1 MAWRRWRKWRQE
13 RAQRGLKYI
22 AITDH
27 SKRVTMARGLDAQ
40 RLLQQWSAIDALN
53 ATFDSAF
60 RVLKGI
66 EVDILEKGGLD
77 LPDDILAQ
85 ADWVVAS
92 VHYGQKQSRE
102 QITARI
108 VEALAN
114 PYVHAIAHPTGRL
127 INRRDPYEVDVEAM
141 LQAAQ
146 EYGKCM
152 ELNANPMRLDL
163 DDVHCAA
170 AKSLG
175 VPIAI
180 CTDAHSVEGLDVMR
194 YGVLQARRAGLTK
207 ADVLNTRSWSQLGK
221 RVSHSSISHPEGKK
235 KDRES

>member
-1 MAWRRWRKWRQE
+1 
-13 RAQRGLKYI
+13 
-22 AITDH
+22 
-27 SKRVTMARGLDAQ
+27 MARGLDAK
-40 RLLQQWSAIDALN
+40 RLLEQWSAIDALN
-53 ATFDSAF
+53 ASYGSAL
-60 RVLKGI
+60 RILKGV

-77 LPDDILAQ
+77 LPDDVLAQ

-92 VHYGQKQSRE
+92 VHYGQRQSRE

-108 VEALAN
+108 VGALAN

-146 EYGKCM
+146 RYGKSM

-170 AKSLG
+170 AQALG

-180 CTDAHSVEGLDVMR
+180 CTDAHSVDGLDVMR

-207 ADVLNTRSWSQLGK
+207 GDVLNTRSWSQL
-221 RVSHSSISHPEGKK
+221 KK
-235 KDRES
+235 MLRGAM